1 MLRLLFLLSAA
12 SAAQITARSPVLYLS
27 NGRLWKNQT
36 LQVRCDATDGTV
48 PFLLNGQTLEI
59 TCTPPQYVYE
69 LQYLGTVPHR
79 GQYNVVRTCKTRT
92 DPTNATAQLQRQLV
106 TANSALAGRR
116 LLQIFEGDQML
127 LPEDIPTSLN
137 QIMGRTLQPST
148 RIGNRS
154 FTLHEALAAC
164 YGSDAAARTCLSRIR
179 NQGATQEYIP
189 AKCRLYQSGSDDD
202 PCSSVDTAGYVATCG
217 PGTPECTAARA
228 WRTASQ
234 QEQAAYRLRL
244 SFKDYMAATS
254 RWARTVQGSTDQLT
268 EIDRTLLDFL
278 NATERERAQ
287 LADGVAIQLK
297 DMNAAM
303 DADANMTG
311 NKFTDLKTE
320 IERKL
325 NEQKDNGEA
334 DRDQLLASMNDPAL
348 TSNAQQAIID
358 AVSHAYQALDNVSA
372 AVNLRMDD
380 VSDVLTRRFRIQT
393 NENRDMYRTLREVT
407 RLIINEVQQRKF
419 LRDLV
424 AGVRRAIVREQ
435 SEGRHPFLPDTGVEP
450 TIRWDEN
457 PLVMLES
464 VRLQY
469 KTQGS
474 PGVFTG
480 FNEDWNLVCDTV
492 SLVSELT
499 GGMDWFHLI
508 SKIGPPGCNPAVQ
521 HDCECFVRRR
531 IKFCTLQSGHASLPA
546 WSTDLAL
553 DATVCSTGV
562 SQAPDERYTRPGD
575 MLVAANVLCR
585 TVAGG
590 NITAGAR
597 LANKRADFSV
607 VDETCAVTFDEL
619 DSVGVNTHPLVAL
632 LGFFEA
638 GFDATMRDF
647 DRLFDSLY
655 GVLPNNLDLRWQALE
670 RENAQ
675 AARCVTA
682 GFLSLE
688 PRLLPVYRV
697 VPVATEAAVDVRING
712 ELVSRTTD
720 VTLNTPMA
728 TLLPKSDYLVIGDP
742 RNESEVFD
750 VPQHDI
756 SLAGSEY
763 ARRGTPTYL
772 FFPPHAEWSALAWA
786 RRNGAA
792 ARHEAAQNLAYLY
805 ESTLLNGRCT
815 SSALAAGSWC
825 DIRDKFIVVPVPTNS
840 SRLSFT
846 PRTGSVLTAQVVV
859 PLGDITQE
867 VFSVCP
873 VMQAVAQGS
882 GSLLTF
888 LSPVANGP
896 ETQNFTLI
904 VHYADECPTRFIN
917 FPLPPGASYGVF
929 VPRCGDT
936 AHASLFRGS
945 EDEGDACPG
954 VQNVDLVAALDDY
967 RLRYGN
973 YDLPRVNITQAT
985 AEDEILLRIQRLD
998 ATVNDRLLNL
1008 LTGYING
1015 RTFQGLPIQLASFE
1029 PFLAAMRN
1037 ASLGPAF
1044 PPFAARPAAQLA
1056 FSLDD
1061 YEALTADYARRV
1073 AQNRATLSNISSN
1086 ADELL
1091 ARAISQQNANVEALR
1106 RLRNDTDLLTV
1117 AAEAYSRDY
1126 FVSSRGL
1133 FEFSAGLAS
1142 TDRSAP
1148 PPGWIEARANLTR
1161 EIWKGLAKNDSTD
1174 IVDASTD
1181 DINAAMRDRLGVFA
1195 EPYSLWTGFFGI
1207 ILINVL
1213 WSALLNYN
1221 LAKADTVFTT
1231 VLCRTH
1237 CKCCK

>member
-1 MLRLLFLLSAA
+1 MLLFLLLLSSA
-12 SAAQITARSPVLYLS
+12 SAAQITARSPVLFLS

-36 LQVRCDATDGTV
+36 LQVRCDATDSAV
-48 PFLLNGQTLEI
+48 PFSLDGQTLEI

-69 LQYLGTVPHR
+69 LQYVGTVPHR
-79 GQYNVVRTCKTRT
+79 GQYNAVRTCKTRT

-106 TANSALAGRR
+106 TANAALAGRR
-116 LLQIFEGDQML
+116 LLQILEGDQLL

-137 QIMGRTLQPST
+137 QIMGRAPQPST
-148 RIGNRS
+148 RLGNRS
-154 FTLHEALAAC
+154 FTLHQALAAC
-164 YGSDAAARTCLSRIR
+164 YGSDAAANTCLSRIR
-179 NQGATQEYIP
+179 NQSPTEEYIP

-244 SFKDYMAATS
+244 SFKDYMTKALK
-254 RWARTVQGSTDQLT
+254 WAQSVQRDTDGLT
-268 EIDRTLLDFL
+268 DIDKTLLEYL
-278 NATERERAQ
+278 NATERERQ
-287 LADGVAIQLK
+287 QYADAVALQLK

-303 DADANMTG
+303 DADANMTA
-311 NKFTDLKTE
+311 NKFTDLKNE
-320 IERKL
+320 IQRKL
-325 NEQKDNGEA
+325 NAQKKNAED
-334 DRDQLLASMNDPAL
+334 DRDQLLGYINDPAL
-348 TSNAQQAIID
+348 TSNAQQAILD

-393 NENRDMYRTLREVT
+393 NENRDMYRTLRELT
-407 RLIINEVQQRKF
+407 RLLINEVQQRSF
-419 LRDLV
+419 LRDLI
-424 AGVRRAIVREQ
+424 AGIRRAILREQ

-469 KTQGS
+469 KTQSS

-480 FNEDWNLVCDTV
+480 FNEDWSIVCDTV

-499 GGMDWFHLI
+499 GGLDWFQLI

-521 HDCECFVRRR
+521 HECECFVRRR

-546 WSTDLAL
+546 WERDLAL
-553 DATVCSTGV
+553 DSTVCTGGV
-562 SQAPDERYTRPGD
+562 SSAPDERFTRPGD

-597 LANKRADFSV
+597 IQNKRVDFAV
-607 VDETCAVTFDEL
+607 ADETCAVTFDDL

-638 GFDATMRDF
+638 GFDATMQDF

-670 RENAQ
+670 RENAR

-682 GFLSLE
+682 GFMSLE
-688 PRLLPVYRV
+688 PRRLPVYRV
-697 VPVATEAAVDVRING
+697 VPVTTEAAVDVRING
-712 ELVSRTTD
+712 ELVSRVTD

-728 TLLPKSDYLVIGDP
+728 TLLPKSEYLVIGDP

-756 SLAGSEY
+756 SLAASEY

-772 FFPPHAEWSALAWA
+772 FFPPDSEWSALAWA

-792 ARHEAAQNLAYLY
+792 PQHDAAQNLAYLY
-805 ESTLLNGRCT
+805 ESRLLNGRCT
-815 SSALAAGSWC
+815 SPPLAAGSWC
-825 DIRDKFIVVPVPTNS
+825 DIREKFIVVPVPTNS

-846 PRTGSVLTAQVVV
+846 PRAGLVLMAQVVV

-867 VFSVCP
+867 VFAVCP
-873 VMQAVAQGS
+873 VMQAVAQGG

-888 LSPVANGP
+888 LSPVANGV

-917 FPLPPGASYGVF
+917 FPLAPGASFGIF
-929 VPRCGDT
+929 VPRCGGV

-945 EDEGDACPG
+945 ESEGDPCTG
-954 VQNVDLVAALDDY
+954 IQNVDLVASLDDY
-967 RLRYGN
+967 RRLYGN
-973 YDLPRVNITQAT
+973 YDLPRVNVTQAT
-985 AEDEILLRIQRLD
+985 AEDEILLRIQALD
-998 ATVNDRLLNL
+998 ATVNDRLLAL

-1037 ASLGPAF
+1037 SSLGPAF
-1044 PPFAARPAAQLA
+1044 PAFAARPAAQLA
-1056 FSLDD
+1056 FSLED

-1073 AQNRATLSNISSN
+1073 EQNKATLYNISSN

-1091 ARAISQQNANVEALR
+1091 ARAVAQQNANVQALR
-1106 RLRNDTDLLTV
+1106 QLINDTDLLAV
-1117 AAEAYSRDY
+1117 AAEVYSKDY
-1126 FVSSRGL
+1126 FVSSIGL
-1133 FEFSAGLAS
+1133 YEFSAGLAS

-1161 EIWKGLAKNDSTD
+1161 EMWKGVPKNDSVE
-1174 IVDASTD
+1174 IIDASSD
-1181 DINAAMRDRLGVFA
+1181 DINAAFRKQLGIFSD
-1195 EPYSLWTGFFGI
+1195 PYSLWTGFFGVI
-1207 ILINVL
+1207 IINVL
-1213 WSALLNYN
+1213 WASYVTYN
-1221 LAKADTVFTT
+1221 LARKDTLFTFVF
-1231 VLCRTH
+1231 CRTY

>member
-1 MLRLLFLLSAA
+1 MWCLLFLFSVA

-36 LQVRCDATDGTV
+36 LQVRCDATDSTV
-48 PFLLNGQTLEI
+48 PFILNGQTLEI
-59 TCTPPQYVYE
+59 TCTPPQYVYA
-69 LQYLGTVPHR
+69 LQYLGSVPHR
-79 GQYNVVRTCKTRT
+79 GQYNVVRTCKTRS
-92 DPTNATAQLQRQLV
+92 DPTNATAMLQRQLV
-106 TANSALAGRR
+106 TANAALAGRR
-116 LLQIFEGDQML
+116 LLQIFEGDQLL

-137 QIMGRTLQPST
+137 QIMGRTPQPTT
-148 RIGNRS
+148 RIGNRT

-164 YGSDAAARTCLSRIR
+164 YGSDAAANTCLSRIR
-179 NQGATQEYIP
+179 NQSPTQEYIP

-244 SFKDYMAATS
+244 SFKDYMTRTAQ
-254 RWARTVQGSTDQLT
+254 WARTVTGDTDRLT
-268 EIDRTLLDFL
+268 DIDRTLLDFL
-278 NATERERAQ
+278 NATERERTR
-287 LADGVAIQLK
+287 LADAVAIQLK
-297 DMNAAM
+297 DLNAAM
-303 DADANMTG
+303 DADANMTV

-320 IERKL
+320 IAKKL
-325 NEQKDNGEA
+325 NEQKVNGEA
-334 DRDQLLASMNDPAL
+334 DRDKLRGFINDPAL
-348 TSNAQQAIID
+348 TTNAQDAIID

-393 NENRDMYRTLREVT
+393 NENRDMYRTLREVA
-407 RLIINEVQQRKF
+407 RSIINELQQRTF
-419 LRDLV
+419 LRDLI
-424 AGVRRAIVREQ
+424 AGVRRAILREQ
-435 SEGRHPFLPDTGVEP
+435 AEGRHPFLPDTGVEP
-450 TIRWDEN
+450 TIRWDDN
-457 PLVMLES
+457 PLVLLES

-469 KTQGS
+469 KTQSS
-474 PGVFTG
+474 PGVFVG
-480 FNEDWNLVCDTV
+480 FNEDWSLVCDTV

-499 GGMDWFHLI
+499 GGLEWIQLI
-508 SKIGPPGCNPAVQ
+508 SKIGPPGCDPAVA
-521 HDCECFVRRR
+521 HACECFVRRR
-531 IKFCTLQSGHASLPA
+531 TKFCTLKSGHASLPA
-546 WSTDLAL
+546 WTTDLAL
-553 DATVCSTGV
+553 DSSVCST
-562 SQAPDERYTRPGD
+562 SLNQAPDERFTRPGD

-597 LANKRADFSV
+597 LTNKRVDFSV
-607 VDETCAVTFDEL
+607 VDDTCAVTFDDL

-638 GFDATMRDF
+638 GFDSVMTDF
-647 DRLFDSLY
+647 DNLFDSLY
-655 GVLPNNLDLRWQALE
+655 GVLPNNLDLRWQPIE
-670 RENAQ
+670 RENAR

-688 PRLLPVYRV
+688 PRLLPVYRI
-697 VPVATEAAVDVRING
+697 VPVTTEAAVDVRING
-712 ELVSRTTD
+712 ELVSRVTD
-720 VTLNTPMA
+720 VALNTPLA

-756 SLAGSEY
+756 SLAASEY

-772 FFPPHAEWSALAWA
+772 FFPPDSEWSALAWA
-786 RRNGAA
+786 QRNGAA
-792 ARHEAAQNLAYLY
+792 PSHEAAQNLAYLY
-805 ESTLLNGRCT
+805 ESRLLNGRCT
-815 SSALAAGSWC
+815 SASLAAGSWC
-825 DIRDKFIVVPVPTNS
+825 DIREKFVVVPVPTNS
-840 SRLSFT
+840 TRLSFT
-846 PRTGSVLTAQVVV
+846 PRAGAVLTAQVIV

-867 VFSVCP
+867 VFAVCP

-888 LSPVANGP
+888 LSPVANGLDA
-896 ETQNFTLI
+896 QNFTLI
-904 VHYADECPTRFIN
+904 VHYADTCPTRFIS
-917 FPLPPGASYGVF
+917 FVLPAGASYGVF

-936 AHASLFRGS
+936 AHASLFRGA
-945 EDEGDACPG
+945 DGEGDACPG

-967 RLRYGN
+967 RALYGN

-998 ATVNDRLLNL
+998 ATVNERLLGL

-1073 AQNRATLSNISSN
+1073 EQNRATLANISDD
-1086 ADELL
+1086 ADALL
-1091 ARAISQQNANVEALR
+1091 ARAIAQQNANVLALR
-1106 RLRNDTDLLTV
+1106 QLENETDLLT
-1117 AAEAYSRDY
+1117 AAAQAYSRDY

-1142 TDRSAP
+1142 ADRSAP

-1161 EIWKGLAKNDSTD
+1161 EVWKGVAKNDSVA

-1195 EPYSLWTGFFGI
+1195 KPYSLWTGFFGI

-1221 LAKADTVFTT
+1221 LAKADTAFTT
-1231 VLCRTH
+1231 VFCRTY